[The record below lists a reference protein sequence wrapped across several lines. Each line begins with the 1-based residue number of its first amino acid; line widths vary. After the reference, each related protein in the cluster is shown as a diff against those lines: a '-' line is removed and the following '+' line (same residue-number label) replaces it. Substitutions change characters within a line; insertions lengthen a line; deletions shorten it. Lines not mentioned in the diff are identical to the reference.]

1 VIPVR
6 RYLVVANQT
15 LAGPELSEE
24 IRKRLEEP
32 CYFYVLVPNTRAT
45 DYYSL
50 AAAGGHVPMP
60 SLIIECGPAAD
71 EEATAQAQRRLDHLL
86 GRLEELGVK
95 AEGEL
100 GHANPLKAIANAL
113 ESREFDEVIL
123 STLPQPISRW
133 LGMDLPRQVQ
143 RRCGVPVVT
152 ITARG

>member
-1 VIPVR
+1 MR

-15 LAGPELSEE
+15 LAGEELSEE

-32 CYFYVLVPNTRAT
+32 SYFYVLVPNTRAM

-60 SLIIECGPAAD
+60 ALIMECGPSAD
-71 EEATAQAQRRLDHLL
+71 QEATAQARRRLEHLL
-86 GRLEELGVK
+86 GRLQELGAK

-100 GHANPLKAIANAL
+100 GHADPLKAIASAL
-113 ESREFDEVIL
+113 ASREFDEVIL
-123 STLPQPISRW
+123 STLPQPISTW
-133 LGMDLPRQVQ
+133 LRMDLPHQVQ
-143 RRCGVPVVT
+143 RRCGLPVVT

>member
-1 VIPVR
+1 
-6 RYLVVANQT
+6 VVANQT

-24 IRKRLEEP
+24 IRKRLDEP
-32 CYFYVLVPNTRAT
+32 CYFYVLVPNTRAM

-60 SLIIECGPAAD
+60 ALIMECGPTAD
-71 EEATAQAQRRLDHLL
+71 QEATAQARRRLDHLL
-86 GRLEELGVK
+86 GRLEEMGAK

-113 ESREFDEVIL
+113 ERHEFDEVIL

-133 LGMDLPRQVQ
+133 LRMDLPHQVQ
-143 RRCGVPVVT
+143 RHCGVPVVT

>member
-1 VIPVR
+1 MR

-15 LAGPELSEE
+15 LAGEELSEE

-32 CYFYVLVPNTRAT
+32 SYFYVLVPNTRAM

-60 SLIIECGPAAD
+60 ALIMECGPSAD
-71 EEATAQAQRRLDHLL
+71 EEATAQAQRRLEHLL
-86 GRLEELGVK
+86 GRLQELGAK

-100 GHANPLKAIANAL
+100 GHADPLKAIASAL
-113 ESREFDEVIL
+113 ASREFDEVIL

-133 LGMDLPRQVQ
+133 LRMDLPHQVQ
-143 RRCGVPVVT
+143 RRCGLPVVT